1 MPGPGLITG
10 YLNTL
15 SGRLPGLVVEELAD
29 GLEETY
35 GGTCAWAWP
44 PAGRQPR
51 LHRPASR

>member
-29 GLEETY
+29 GMEETC